1 MVKRLSSKQETQFDP
16 DISHNGQV
24 ANIGSGISLQNYLN
38 NSSILFLSSRLSY
51 SSMVEHRSDTS
62 KVVGS
67 SPAKATQLYSSMVE
81 RRSHTPNVIG
91 SSPIKATRGGEAQA
105 DVQ

>member
-1 MVKRLSSKQETQFDP
+1 
-16 DISHNGQV
+16 
-24 ANIGSGISLQNYLN
+24 
-38 NSSILFLSSRLSY
+38 
-51 SSMVEHRSDTS
+51 MVEYRSDTS

>member
-1 MVKRLSSKQETQFDP
+1 
-16 DISHNGQV
+16 
-24 ANIGSGISLQNYLN
+24 
-38 NSSILFLSSRLSY
+38 
-51 SSMVEHRSDTS
+51 MVEHRSDTS